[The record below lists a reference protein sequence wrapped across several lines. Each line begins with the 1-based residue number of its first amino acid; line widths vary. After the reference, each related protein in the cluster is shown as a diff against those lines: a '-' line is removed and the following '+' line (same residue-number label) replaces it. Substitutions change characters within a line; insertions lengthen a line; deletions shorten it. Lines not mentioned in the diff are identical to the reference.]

1 MSIALLSRCSV
12 RHNFLKRA
20 FDVLFSAVVLSLG
33 SPIYLA
39 IALLIRISS
48 PGPAFY
54 ACTRVGRGGK
64 RIRCWK
70 FRSMCIDAEKRLEEL
85 LASDPALRQEWEM
98 YYKLKRDPRIFF
110 VGKLL
115 RKTSLD
121 ELPQFWNVLKGDLSV
136 VGPRPITEEEVTK
149 YLKEKAAKIL
159 SVRPGITGLWQTS
172 GRNLLTFDERIKLE
186 EEYVDRQSFALDC
199 LLVFK
204 TVPAV
209 LFPKGAF

>member
-1 MSIALLSRCSV
+1 M
-12 RHNFLKRA
+12 
-20 FDVLFSAVVLSLG
+20 LFSAVVLSLG